1 MWSTSPSQVMT
12 CDCTD
17 AGRSLW
23 YLEWSAFALSHGHQL
38 LFSTWMFH
46 PVGFNLLDDT
56 SVPVIGLIMSPVT
69 LVFGPVTAIN
79 VASTLIPALT
89 ALAMFWLLRR
99 WVTWAPAAFVGGLAY
114 GFSALVI
121 VQLAFGWLNLAC
133 LALLPLIV
141 GCLDELFLR
150 QRARP
155 ARVGIALAAAG
166 DS

>member
-1 MWSTSPSQVMT
+1 MT

-89 ALAMFWLLRR
+89 ALVDVLATAPLGHAGRR
-99 WVTWAPAAFVGGLAY
+99 RPSWEGWPTD
-114 GFSALVI
+114 SAL
-121 VQLAFGWLNLAC
+121 W
-133 LALLPLIV
+133 
-141 GCLDELFLR
+141 
-150 QRARP
+150 
-155 ARVGIALAAAG
+155 
-166 DS
+166 